1 MKPAVISV
9 HRPRTL
15 APRKLLVRMHF
26 PDLQEDVRRA
36 RVETRVLE
44 PRVAGEVASATPYQ
58 TRVEQLLAEVL
69 WLGGMKE
76 WYDASQVCRN
86 EYKFP

>member
-1 MKPAVISV
+1 MKPAVISA
-9 HRPRTL
+9 HRPLTL

-36 RVETRVLE
+36 RVGTRVLE

-58 TRVEQLLAEVL
+58 TRVELLLGEVL
-69 WLGGMKE
+69 WVGG
-76 WYDASQVCRN
+76 WVG
-86 EYKFP
+86 